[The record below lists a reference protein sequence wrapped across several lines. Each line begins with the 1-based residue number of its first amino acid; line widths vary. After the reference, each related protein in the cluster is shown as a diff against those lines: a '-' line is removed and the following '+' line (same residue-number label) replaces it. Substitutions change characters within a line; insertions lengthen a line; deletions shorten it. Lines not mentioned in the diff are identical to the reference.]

1 MTRLTLVLVGAMLNL
16 VGCQGDVSGA
26 AIKSPSVDVVEEAG
40 AGELSSDFAWTVSN
54 AAIARVKDGLSEE
67 EVRKILGNPPTV
79 STQNRRDGRKIVTWS
94 YRRETPLERKKTFI
108 VFFERGV
115 VTSRLPMPEYLE
127 DPRTP
132 DPKDSKF
139 TWTLSEEQVAKIKIG
154 MTEEE
159 VRALVGTPPEV
170 MTSHTKEGRSSIG
183 WGYGFA
189 RQPIPII
196 YIFFEHGRVTAIR

>member
-1 MTRLTLVLVGAMLNL
+1 MTLVLVGAGLILM
-16 VGCQGDVSGA
+16 GCQGDASVATNPPQVPNVGEGSVSGV
-26 AIKSPSVDVVEEAG
+26 PP
-40 AGELSSDFAWTVSN
+40 SDFAWTVSN
-54 AAIARVKDGLSEE
+54 AAIAKVRDGLSES
-67 EVRKILGNPPTV
+67 EVRKILGKPPTI

-94 YRRETPLERKKTFI
+94 YRRETPLERNGTFI
-108 VFFERGV
+108 VVFEHGV
-115 VTSRLPMPEYLE
+115 STSRVPIPESMQN
-127 DPRTP
+127 PRPP
-132 DPKDSKF
+132 DPKNSKF
-139 TWTLSEEQVAKIKIG
+139 SWTLSEEQVAKIKVG